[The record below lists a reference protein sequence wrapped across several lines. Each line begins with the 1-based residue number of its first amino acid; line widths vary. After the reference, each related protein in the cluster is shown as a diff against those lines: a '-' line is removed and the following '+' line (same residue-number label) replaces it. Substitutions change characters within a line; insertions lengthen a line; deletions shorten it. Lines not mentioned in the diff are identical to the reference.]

1 MRTHQRMSLDIPM
14 RFAPLAVNPAGDA
27 LPFEAVCKNLSVTG
41 VFFDAKRDPD
51 VLNHL
56 KVGTLI
62 WVSFPVPKMD
72 GLVKVQ
78 CEIRRVNDLPR
89 NRTGF
94 GAMFINLSSK
104 YRQAIDTMVK

>member
-14 RFAPLAVNPAGDA
+14 RFVPLAVNPSGED
-27 LPFEAVCKNLSVTG
+27 LSYSAVCKNVSVTG
-41 VFFDAKRDPD
+41 VFFDVKREPD

-56 KVGTLI
+56 KVGSLI
-62 WVSFPVPKMD
+62 WVSFPVSSSD
-72 GLVKVQ
+72 ITVKVQ
-78 CEIRRVNDLPR
+78 CEIRRINDLPR

-104 YRQAIDTMVK
+104 YRQAIDLMVK